1 MGSFICQLCEL
12 CMFTISEIFLKN
24 MSFGH
29 CFITFI
35 FQAKWIEF
43 PFPKHLFPQG
53 FFAGD
58 WLNLLGLG

>member
-24 MSFGH
+24 MSFDH

-43 PFPKHLFPQG
+43 FVIKVLY
-53 FFAGD
+53 D
-58 WLNLLGLG
+58 